1 MAPFD
6 RLYTSS
12 CSSVIVNMSI
22 SSAVDIQGGGW
33 GHRYSASN
41 IDVTLKSPLRVVQ
54 GH

>member
-22 SSAVDIQGGGW
+22 SSAVDIQGGG
-33 GHRYSASN
+33 HRYSASN